1 VRRDR
6 GRESGVQAGTID
18 SDARSQAASDPP
30 MSKLTQTQTG
40 AFFGILA
47 SVLIFVL
54 TAMAL
59 ASMNSLPRHHSHIS
73 TAALTEDNQAP
84 TGLIG

>member
-1 VRRDR
+1 VT
-6 GRESGVQAGTID
+6 AG
-18 SDARSQAASDPP
+18 ARAAFRSEPLTPTPVLKPQVTPP

-73 TAALTEDNQAP
+73 TAALTQDNQAP

>member
-1 VRRDR
+1 MRRDR
-6 GRESGVQAGTID
+6 GRESSVQVGTID
-18 SDARSQAASDPP
+18 SGVRSPAARDEA
-30 MSKLTQTQTG
+30 MSRPTQTQTG

-59 ASMNSLPRHHSHIS
+59 ASMNSLPRHHSHVS

>member
-1 VRRDR
+1 
-6 GRESGVQAGTID
+6 
-18 SDARSQAASDPP
+18 
-30 MSKLTQTQTG
+30 MSRPTPTQTG

-59 ASMNSLPRHHSHIS
+59 ASMNGLPRHHAHVSAGFTQECPGS
-73 TAALTEDNQAP
+73 SGFGA
-84 TGLIG
+84 

>member
-1 VRRDR
+1 MSRPT
-6 GRESGVQAGTID
+6 QA
-18 SDARSQAASDPP
+18 
-30 MSKLTQTQTG
+30 QTG

-59 ASMNSLPRHHSHIS
+59 ASMDSLPRHHSHIS
-73 TAALTEDNQAP
+73 AGLAQDGQAS
-84 TGLIG
+84 TGLRA